1 MWQERVWN
9 PGPLTYES
17 GALPTALCSP
27 ANTSENLTSISWHL
41 DNTEDSFNV
50 SSVDTAIFSRL
61 RSRSETCIAFPAP
74 LLSSSAAV

>member
-1 MWQERVWN
+1 MWPEWVSN

-17 GALPTALCSP
+17 GPTALRGP

-50 SSVDTAIFSRL
+50 NSVDTAILKILTFFFR
-61 RSRSETCIAFPAP
+61 I
-74 LLSSSAAV
+74 